1 MAVQRRLRPEQTD
14 ASEEPMDRPFRL
26 DPELAAISVMIPSFD
41 LTDPARAR
49 AAEVELTPH
58 GREFA
63 DGMQIDDIVIDAPAG
78 VRLPLRVYRPS
89 GARRS
94 SPALLYVHGGSFML
108 GGLHTEDERCQLY
121 AGRASCVVVQVDYRL
136 APEHRFPAA
145 FDDVMTALS
154 WLVTN
159 AGSLG
164 IDWQRIAIGGNSA
177 GGAIA
182 AAVALECRGPKAA
195 RLVLQMLINPALD
208 CRGGTPSAVHFTDSP
223 VFTASDNRLMWQTY
237 LGDDAAPDQRASPSL
252 ADDVSGSAP
261 AVFWLAEVDPLRDEG
276 YEYALRLMHAGTPVG
291 IQQYPGTFHG
301 FDSYRMTRLGRRAL
315 EDQVLALKGAFA

>member
-1 MAVQRRLRPEQTD
+1 MAGQRWLRGGQTD

-26 DPELAAISVMIPSFD
+26 DPELAAISVMIPRFD
-41 LTDPARAR
+41 LTDPGSAR
-49 AAEVELTPH
+49 AAEIELAANEP
-58 GREFA
+58 EFA
-63 DGMQIDDIVIDAPAG
+63 DGVQIEDVVVDPPTG
-78 VRLPLRVYRPS
+78 VRVPLRVYRPS
-89 GARRS
+89 CGRQP
-94 SPALLYVHGGSFML
+94 SPALLYVHGGSFIF

-121 AGRASCVVVQVDYRL
+121 ASRANCVVLQVDYRL

-159 AGSLG
+159 ADSLG
-164 IDWQRIAIGGNSA
+164 IDRRRIAIGGNSA
-177 GGAIA
+177 GGALA
-182 AAVALECRGPKAA
+182 ASVALECRGSGAP

-208 CRGGTPSAVHFTDSP
+208 CRGGTPSALRFVDSP

-237 LGDDAAPDQRASPSL
+237 LGDDATPDHRASPSL

-261 AVFWLAEVDPLRDEG
+261 AAFWLAEFDPVRDEG
-276 YEYALRLMHAGTPVG
+276 YEYALRLMHAGTSVG
-291 IQQYPGTFHG
+291 ILQYPGTFHA